1 MSFYEVFCIAGTM
14 VCCTYVICNKLNTFV
29 THEVCT
35 RRRENCTCVEE
46 IERIKREL
54 KER

>member
-14 VCCTYVICNKLNTFV
+14 VCCTYVICTKLNTFV

-35 RRRENCTCVEE
+35 RRRDNCAVIKE
-46 IERIKREL
+46 IN
-54 KER
+54 KERTETK